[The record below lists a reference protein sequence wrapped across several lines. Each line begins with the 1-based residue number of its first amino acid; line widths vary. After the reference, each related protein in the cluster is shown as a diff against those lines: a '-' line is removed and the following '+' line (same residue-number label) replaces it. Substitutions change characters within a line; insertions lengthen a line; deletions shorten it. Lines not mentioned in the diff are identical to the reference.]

1 MYWIQGHANFA
12 IVYGNKSPKR
22 LVSQV
27 EKITSE
33 VGQVEKK

>member
-1 MYWIQGHANFA
+1 MDWIPGHTNFA
-12 IVYGNKSPKR
+12 VVYGKKSPKR
-22 LVSQV
+22 LASQV